1 MKIGFKTSPSNV
13 DWQTLDETWA
23 AAGEM
28 DVFDSGWMNDHLTDF
43 NQPRHGGT
51 FECFTALAALAH
63 RVPNK
68 TIGHLVLSNTFR
80 HPAVLAKQATTM
92 DHVTGGRFILGL
104 GAGWHVG
111 EHEQFGVELPPMRER
126 FDRFES
132 AVRVMKALASPEAF
146 RLPGV
151 SLDSPTYPLR
161 EATNEPP
168 PLTPGGPP
176 LWLGGQKSRG
186 IRIAARYADGWNY
199 TGSVP
204 ESSVDE
210 YVRRR
215 DELFRA
221 CEELGR
227 DPREVTVS
235 VQIRAGENESDR
247 RVAAELGRAYA
258 RSGCDHLIVVIP
270 ARFGVAGLQAM
281 AREVAEPVREAVA
294 QRA

>member
-13 DWQTLDETWA
+13 DWATLDETWA

-43 NQPRHGGT
+43 NQPSHGGT

-63 RVPNK
+63 RVPKK

-92 DHVTGGRFILGL
+92 DHVTRGRFILGL

-111 EHEQFGVELPPMRER
+111 EHEQFGIELPPMRER

-132 AVRVMKALASPEAF
+132 AVRVIKALSSPEAF
-146 RLPGV
+146 GSPGV
-151 SLDSPTYPLR
+151 TLESPTYPLR

-168 PLTPGGPP
+168 PLRPGGPP

-204 ESSVDE
+204 EASVE
-210 YVRRR
+210 EFVGRR
-215 DELFRA
+215 DELLRA
-221 CEELGR
+221 CDEVGR
-227 DPREVTVS
+227 DPSQMTVS
-235 VQIRAGENESDR
+235 VQIRAGETAADR
-247 RVAAELGRAYA
+247 RLAADLGRAYA
-258 RSGCDHLIVVIP
+258 RVGCDHLIVVIL
-270 ARFGVAGLQAM
+270 ARFGPEGLRVM
-281 AREVAEPVREAVA
+281 AREVAEPVRELAV
-294 QRA
+294 QRI

>member
-1 MKIGFKTSPSNV
+1 
-13 DWQTLDETWA
+13 
-23 AAGEM
+23 
-28 DVFDSGWMNDHLTDF
+28 
-43 NQPRHGGT
+43 
-51 FECFTALAALAH
+51 
-63 RVPNK
+63 
-68 TIGHLVLSNTFR
+68 
-80 HPAVLAKQATTM
+80 M

-132 AVRVMKALASPEAF
+132 AVRVIKALASPEAF

-151 SLDSPTYPLR
+151 SLDGPTYPLR

-168 PLTPGGPP
+168 PPTPGGPP

-204 ESSVDE
+204 ESSVE
-210 YVRRR
+210 EFVRRR

-221 CEELGR
+221 CDELGR
-227 DPREVTVS
+227 DPSEVTVS
-235 VQIRAGENESDR
+235 VQIRAGETAADR
-247 RVAAELGRAYA
+247 RVAVDLGRAYA
-258 RSGCDHLIVVIP
+258 RSGCEHLIIVML
-270 ARFGVAGLQAM
+270 ARFGPDGLRWI
-281 AREVAEPVREAVA
+281 ARDAADPVREVVSA
-294 QRA
+294 